1 MLDADATRETIMN
14 GCKILSVSFSV
25 MMALVVPE
33 LALAVPAEPT
43 VLDMQQEDGTAFRA
57 RKWGDESR
65 HGWETDFGHTIVFDG
80 KKRGWY
86 YADRAPDGGLMSS
99 GRAVGRD
106 APPAHVPKRLRPPRG
121 IVKQLDR
128 EGRFAPQLKS
138 PSDATA
144 PLRVVQESALQPAP
158 PSSGSTNLPVILVNF
173 SDRTTTN
180 TPQEFQSL
188 LFGTGTYS
196 LKDYYQEV
204 SSGSFTLSPGPAG
217 IVGWVQAPNT
227 HDYYGSNNASGD
239 DMWPGDL
246 VYEAVQAA
254 DATVNFANYDGD
266 GDCYVDAVA
275 IVHQGTGEDQAGTP
289 ATDIWSHRWTLS
301 SAKSFGRSHYGT
313 YTTNDACTANPGTMV
328 KINDYIMQPE
338 RYGTGIATVGVFAHE
353 FGHVMGL
360 PDLYDTDGSSE
371 GVGEWSLMAAG
382 SWTYLSRQGDR
393 PSHLDPWSKY
403 KLGWVAPQKVTS
415 AQAGFSFAPVETTAA
430 VVQLLEGSPA
440 SGTGEYFLLENRQQ
454 TGFDAGIPASGLVV
468 WHIDESKANNTGEWY
483 PTCGAPCTSHYKVA
497 LVQADGAYHLE
508 REMNRGDAGDPFP
521 GTSGVTLLTADTVP
535 SSRLYSGADS
545 GFYLDLIRRS
555 GSTMV
560 ADIGFG
566 TYVDRTVTILSTGF
580 ESLGQNPPAGWS
592 LVDNA
597 GTKALWRFD
606 NPATRDNDTGGS
618 GGFAIAD
625 SDYAGPVAMDTEL
638 RTPLLDLSGYEIVT
652 LRFKTLF
659 DHYSNEI
666 ASVDVSTSGSAGPWQ
681 SLWSRNGI
689 DYGPAT
695 EDIDLTS
702 RAAGK
707 ANVMIRFRYYDAN
720 YSWFWQVDDVTLT
733 GIPRAQHQLAVTVNG
748 SGTVASS
755 PAGISC
761 PESTCSALFY
771 DGLPVTL
778 TATPAADYLFSGWSG
793 ACAGTDP
800 CVVTLSG
807 ATAVTATFVPN
818 THSLNVTVSGNGQ
831 GTVTSV
837 PAGIAC
843 ASGTCNGAFNAGS
856 QVELIATPSAGSLFA
871 GWSGD
876 CTGTGA
882 CTPTMATDRNVGA
895 AFDPAPTVELTIGA
909 ATTLHTTLAAAM
921 AAVADGS
928 AAAIKARA
936 MEFPE
941 SLAITGGKSIVF
953 YGGYAEGFGGVAG
966 YSVLRGTVTVG
977 VGSLTVGN
985 LTVR

>member
-1 MLDADATRETIMN
+1 M
-14 GCKILSVSFSV
+14 
-25 MMALVVPE
+25 
-33 LALAVPAEPT
+33 
-43 VLDMQQEDGTAFRA
+43 
-57 RKWGDESR
+57 
-65 HGWETDFGHTIVFDG
+65 
-80 KKRGWY
+80 
-86 YADRAPDGGLMSS
+86 
-99 GRAVGRD
+99 
-106 APPAHVPKRLRPPRG
+106 
-121 IVKQLDR
+121 
-128 EGRFAPQLKS
+128 
-138 PSDATA
+138 
-144 PLRVVQESALQPAP
+144 
-158 PSSGSTNLPVILVNF
+158 
-173 SDRTTTN
+173 
-180 TPQEFQSL
+180 
-188 LFGTGTYS
+188 
-196 LKDYYQEV
+196 
-204 SSGSFTLSPGPAG
+204 
-217 IVGWVQAPNT
+217 
-227 HDYYGSNNASGD
+227 
-239 DMWPGDL
+239 
-246 VYEAVQAA
+246 
-254 DATVNFANYDGD
+254 
-266 GDCYVDAVA
+266 
-275 IVHQGTGEDQAGTP
+275 
-289 ATDIWSHRWTLS
+289 
-301 SAKSFGRSHYGT
+301 
-313 YTTNDACTANPGTMV
+313 
-328 KINDYIMQPE
+328 
-338 RYGTGIATVGVFAHE
+338 
-353 FGHVMGL
+353 
-360 PDLYDTDGSSE
+360 
-371 GVGEWSLMAAG
+371 
-382 SWTYLSRQGDR
+382 
-393 PSHLDPWSKY
+393 
-403 KLGWVAPQKVTS
+403 
-415 AQAGFSFAPVETTAA
+415 
-430 VVQLLEGSPA
+430 
-440 SGTGEYFLLENRQQ
+440 
-454 TGFDAGIPASGLVV
+454 
-468 WHIDESKANNTGEWY
+468 
-483 PTCGAPCTSHYKVA
+483 
-497 LVQADGAYHLE
+497 
-508 REMNRGDAGDPFP
+508 
-521 GTSGVTLLTADTVP
+521 
-535 SSRLYSGADS
+535 
-545 GFYLDLIRRS
+545 RRS